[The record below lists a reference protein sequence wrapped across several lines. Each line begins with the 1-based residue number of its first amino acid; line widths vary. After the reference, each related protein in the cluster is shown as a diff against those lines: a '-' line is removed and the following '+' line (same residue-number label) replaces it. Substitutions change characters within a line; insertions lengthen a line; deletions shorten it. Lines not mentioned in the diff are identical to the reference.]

1 MIAADAQPL
10 VRIRDVDVVRR
21 RGGTRVRVLSGVSLQ
36 VRQGERVALLGA
48 NGAGKTTLTYV
59 LLGLLRPERG
69 SVEVL
74 GGRPEPAL
82 AAGELGAM
90 LQETG
95 LMRGARVGELVALV
109 TDLYGRRTSAQVL
122 AETGLEELR
131 TRQVTQLSGGER
143 QRLKLALALAG
154 LPRLLFL
161 DEPTV
166 ALDVSARARFWQV
179 LNERVE
185 DGATVL
191 FTTHYLHEAEQF
203 ADRVVVLRGGG
214 IVADGTVAQL
224 RSTFTES
231 RISFRT
237 EEPLAEGMLRGLP
250 GVRAVEEDG
259 PTRTLV
265 TTDSDATLAALYAKA
280 GSREDVVLRNVSL
293 TSASL
298 EDALSELLVE
308 DDGGGGGDAGGGGG
322 AGDGG
327 GGAGGG
333 GAGAERPVPAEGG
346 GTHD

>member
-1 MIAADAQPL
+1 MIAEDAQPL

-21 RGGTRVRVLSGVSLQ
+21 RGGTRVRALSGVGLQ
-36 VRQGERVALLGA
+36 VHRGERVALLGA

-59 LLGLLRPERG
+59 LLGLLRPEGG

-95 LMRGARVGELVALV
+95 LMRGARVGELVSLA

-122 AETGLEELR
+122 AEAGLGELR
-131 TRQVTQLSGGER
+131 TRQVTRLSGGER

-154 LPRLLFL
+154 LPQLLFL

-166 ALDVSARARFWQV
+166 ALDVAARARFWQV
-179 LNERVE
+179 LGERAE
-185 DGATVL
+185 GGATVL

-203 ADRVVVLRGGG
+203 ADRVVVLRAGK

-224 RSTFTES
+224 RASYRES

-237 EEPLAEGMLRGLP
+237 AEPVSAGMLYGLP
-250 GVRAVEEDG
+250 GVRSVDEDG
-259 PTRTLV
+259 AARTV
-265 TTDSDATLAALYAKA
+265 TTTDSDATLAALYAKV
-280 GSREDVVLRNVSL
+280 GGRDGVVLRDVAI

-298 EDALSELLVE
+298 EDALGELLS
-308 DDGGGGGDAGGGGG
+308 DDDHTHEAGPG
-322 AGDGG
+322 APGP
-327 GGAGGG
+327 GAP
-333 GAGAERPVPAEGG
+333 GAGAPEPGAPGPGEGEG
-346 GTHD
+346 

>member
-1 MIAADAQPL
+1 M
-10 VRIRDVDVVRR
+10 RR
-21 RGGTRVRVLSGVSLQ
+21 RGGARVRALSGVSLQ
-36 VRQGERVALLGA
+36 VHRGERVALLGA

-59 LLGLLRPERG
+59 LLGLLRPGSG

-109 TDLYGRRTSAQVL
+109 ADLYGRRTSVQVL
-122 AETGLEELR
+122 AETGLAELR
-131 TRQVTQLSGGER
+131 ARPVTQLSGGER

-154 LPRLLFL
+154 MPRLLFL

-166 ALDVSARARFWQV
+166 ALDVAARARFWEV

-185 DGATVL
+185 GGATVL

-203 ADRVVVLRGGG
+203 ADRVVVLRAGR

-224 RSTFTES
+224 RSSFTES
-231 RISFRT
+231 QISFRMA
-237 EEPLAEGMLRGLP
+237 EPLPEGMLRGLP
-250 GVRAVEEDG
+250 GVRAVEENG
-259 PTRTLV
+259 TTRTV
-265 TTDSDATLAALYAKA
+265 TTTDSDATLAALYAKV
-280 GSREDVVLRNVSL
+280 GGRGGVVLRDVAI

-298 EDALSELLVE
+298 EDAVTELI
-308 DDGGGGGDAGGGGG
+308 D
-322 AGDGG
+322 GDGG
-327 GGAGGG
+327 HEQGDDRHGSGPQPG
-333 GAGAERPVPAEGG
+333 EGEA
-346 GTHD
+346 